1 MKKKL
6 VVLSVDSL
14 FDEDMEFLK
23 TLPNFKKI
31 LDQGCYA
38 EGGMRSVYPS
48 FTYPAHASIITG
60 TWPEFHGIY
69 HNEKLDV
76 GNPSPDWYW
85 YHKDLKVDTI
95 LDVAHRQGLTT
106 ACVGWPCMGADP
118 NVDWLVAEIWPEND
132 KVDPRPILKTGCS
145 ENMFEAGGVMER
157 HWHKLKKPPSPLW
170 IR

>member
-1 MKKKL
+1 M
-6 VVLSVDSL
+6 
-14 FDEDMEFLK
+14 
-23 TLPNFKKI
+23 
-31 LDQGCYA
+31 
-38 EGGMRSVYPS
+38 
-48 FTYPAHASIITG
+48 
-60 TWPEFHGIY
+60 
-69 HNEKLDV
+69 

-95 LDVAHRQGLTT
+95 WMWLTGRLTT

-145 ENMFEAGGVMER
+145 ENMFEAGVMER
-157 HWHKLKKPPSPLW
+157 HWHKLRKPPSPLW